1 MSESFFDTK
10 DDETEEISFEK
21 MHVKIAF
28 FKGDKKRFHHR
39 FIRWWTKSIYSHAEL
54 VLPDGETWVS
64 ISPFIYSQVG
74 ARIKTHF
81 EESEWDFI
89 IFEASEKQVQSLK
102 DFISETTGDGYD
114 WPGMLMSQVLPFII
128 KSRQKWYCSSWIAHA
143 LSHAGIIKW
152 RRLGIYEIPDLHPG
166 KLHHLLSKVKD
177 S

>member
-1 MSESFFDTK
+1 MSESFLNVK
-10 DDETEEISFEK
+10 DDDTEELASEK
-21 MHVKIAF
+21 MHIKIAF
-28 FKGDKKRFHHR
+28 FKGDKKKFHHR

-81 EESEWDFI
+81 DEKDWDFI
-89 IFEASEKQVQSLK
+89 IFDASEKQIHSLK
-102 DFISETTGDGYD
+102 EFISETTGDGYD

-152 RRLGIYEIPDLHPG
+152 RKLGIYEIPDLHPG
-166 KLHHLLSKVKD
+166 KLYHLLLKVKD
-177 S
+177 G